1 MKDVNQGSLS
11 VATEKSFGLHS
22 FILRV
27 GTKEACNCRLGS
39 ATITSPPGEETIS
52 VWPGE
57 TNRQLAIPPQ
67 GFGCSLSS
75 PWHFF

>member
-22 FILRV
+22 FILWV

-39 ATITSPPGEETIS
+39 ATIASPLKGEERLLVCGQERPT
-52 VWPGE
+52 G
-57 TNRQLAIPPQ
+57 R
-67 GFGCSLSS
+67 
-75 PWHFF
+75 